1 MKGDFPLIVTLIAL
15 GITLLYC
22 GLYFAPVLD
31 YLMSE
36 YCMVRQISKTIA
48 KEDLKKA
55 MPDIPD
61 LASSISNILA
71 AIIVALRLFG
81 VSVGYLSGVFSIFLI
96 ATVVFCSS
104 CFIKP
109 RGHLKQI
116 LRTAVVTVLVFAFLE
131 I

>member
-1 MKGDFPLIVTLIAL
+1 MIVTLIAL

-36 YCMVRQISKTIA
+36 YWMARQISKTIA
-48 KEDLKKA
+48 KEDLKRA

-61 LASSISNILA
+61 LASSINNTLA
-71 AIIVALRLFG
+71 SIIVALRLFG
-81 VSVGYLSGVFSIFLI
+81 VSVGYLSGVFSIFLM
-96 ATVVFCSS
+96 ATVVFCIF

-109 RGHLKQI
+109 RGYMKQI
-116 LRTAVVTVLVFAFLE
+116 LRTVVATVLVFVCFE